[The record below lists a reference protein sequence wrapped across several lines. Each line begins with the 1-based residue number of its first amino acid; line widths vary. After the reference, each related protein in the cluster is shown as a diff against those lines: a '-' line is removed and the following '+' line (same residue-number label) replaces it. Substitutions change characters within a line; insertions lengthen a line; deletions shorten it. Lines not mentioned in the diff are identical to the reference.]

1 MQIIIQVFNKL
12 GIPVAPDKVEGPT
25 TCIVYLGICI
35 DSLKMEICLPEDK
48 LQDLLSELD
57 FLVNRK
63 KCTKKELQ
71 SLIGKLSFAS
81 KVVPCSRLFI
91 CRLIDLCKSIKRQH
105 HHISLNQEA
114 RQDILWWLEFLP
126 KWNGMSFIL
135 QWEWTLA
142 NDLNLFTDASGTI
155 VFGIYHQGEWLAE
168 PWPDHIIQ
176 SVYSIQWKELFPIFV
191 VATIWGHQWSTKK
204 ILFHSDNQ
212 TVVDIWQNGSVKC
225 PYLAHLLRQIFFLCA
240 KYSFSINIVH
250 IPGKYNILSD
260 LLSRLQIAK
269 FKALAKDTKPNPT
282 PLPTC
287 IWNRFC

>member
-1 MQIIIQVFNKL
+1 MQIIIQVFNRL

-35 DSLKMEICLPEDK
+35 DSLKMEIRLPEDK

-57 FLVNRK
+57 FWVNRK

-81 KVVPCSRLFI
+81 KVVPCSHLFI
-91 CRLIDLCKSIKRQH
+91 HRLIDLCKSIKCQH
-105 HHISLNQEA
+105 HHIFLNQEA

-126 KWNGMSFIL
+126 RWNGRSFIL
-135 QWEWTLA
+135 QREWTLA

-155 VFGIYHQGEWLAE
+155 GFGIYYQGEWLAE

-176 SVYSIQWKELFPIFV
+176 SVYSIQWKEIFPIFV
-191 VATIWGHQWSTKK
+191 AATIWGHQWSTKK

-212 TVVDIWQNGSVKC
+212 TVVDVWQNGSVKC
-225 PYLAHLLRQIFFLCA
+225 PYLAHLLHQILFLCA

-250 IPGKYNILSD
+250 IHGKYNIYSD
-260 LLSRLQIAK
+260 LLSHLQIAK
-269 FKALAKDTKPNPT
+269 FKVLAKDAKPNPT

-287 IWNRFC
+287 IWKRFC